1 MKQLFPIAS
10 LLVAVLLATPSFA
23 STPTRAGG
31 AAIGSSAAAS
41 LRSAEAKDLGTL
53 RAGVAAAK
61 TSIGAAERTSLAA
74 ANVRSKELGDLRG
87 GDITLSDKEVT
98 IIVVVAVVVLI
109 LILV

>member
-1 MKQLFPIAS
+1 MKQLIPIAS
-10 LLVAVLLATPSFA
+10 LLAAVLLATPSVA

-31 AAIGSSAAAS
+31 AAIDSSAAAS

-53 RAGVAAAK
+53 RAGVAAPK
-61 TSIGAAERTSLAA
+61 TSISGAERAHLAS
-74 ANVRSKELGDLRG
+74 ANARSQDLGDLRG

>member
-1 MKQLFPIAS
+1 MKQLIPIAS
-10 LLVAVLLATPSFA
+10 LLVAVLLATPSVA

-31 AAIGSSAAAS
+31 AAIDSSAAAS

-53 RAGVAAAK
+53 RAGVGAAK

-74 ANVRSKELGDLRG
+74 ADARSKELGALRG